1 MILFFLKPL
10 QKSEDKELGR
20 LQRKQKKGKFRW
32 ERFFFLI
39 IVLVILSGGLY
50 SFIQYKQGLS
60 EASDGKYQNDGTNFE
75 QFKGNLP
82 DNGQINVLLLGSDSQ
97 GEAHART
104 DSILIAHYD
113 QNTHQPKLV
122 SIMRDTYVEV
132 PGHGKQKINAAYA
145 FGGPE
150 LLRET
155 IQQNF
160 NVDINYY
167 AVVDFQGFPKIVD
180 TIAPN
185 GIKVNIPHEMS
196 SGIGMTLHPGEQ
208 TLHGKELLGY
218 VRFRHDNL
226 SDFGRVERQQEVLSK
241 LKDQATNIQN
251 VLQLP
256 KLLGLTDPYIDTNV
270 DTKIMLIIGKDFVT
284 GQAKKIQTLRIPL
297 NNTFENQRYDNI
309 GQVLSID
316 LNKNKEAL
324 QKFLSS
330 E

>member
-1 MILFFLKPL
+1 MILFFKKPL
-10 QKSEDKELGR
+10 QKSEDTELGR

-32 ERFFFLI
+32 GRFFFLI
-39 IVLVILSGGLY
+39 IVLVILIGGLY
-50 SFIQYKQGLS
+50 SFIQYKQGLY

-75 QFKGNLP
+75 QFNGNLP
-82 DNGQINVLLLGSDSQ
+82 DNGQINVLLLGSDSR